1 MTKICILIQ
10 VLGAMYYEKEKTP
23 FQTQLAET
31 GRKKPAAAATRTMN
45 SSKRI
50 KTGVILVYI
59 TIHTCGE
66 IVSFCVL
73 Q

>member
-31 GRKKPAAAATRTMN
+31 GRKKPAAATRTMN
-45 SSKRI
+45 SSKHI

>member
-31 GRKKPAAAATRTMN
+31 GRKKPAAATRTMN

-59 TIHTCGE
+59 HA
-66 IVSFCVL
+66 VKSLAFVFYNKS
-73 Q
+73 